1 MTKMPVPMLRKH
13 RVVGERSSNSLAS
26 SSAVKMESSRSPSN
40 SFLVVLVIFACCFTH
55 CSNAYVY
62 PTMGYGSSDSLGGYG
77 GGLSSSGGVGVG
89 GHENP
94 WGAGMTHS
102 EWFMI
107 GGRSQPPQCV
117 PIPKN
122 LTLCNNIRYDKMR
135 LPNLLDH
142 DTLSEVVEQAASWVG
157 LVSIKCHP
165 DSQLFLC
172 SLFSPVCLDRYNFY
186 PYLSNCHT
194 H

>member
-1 MTKMPVPMLRKH
+1 
-13 RVVGERSSNSLAS
+13 
-26 SSAVKMESSRSPSN
+26 
-40 SFLVVLVIFACCFTH
+40 
-55 CSNAYVY
+55 
-62 PTMGYGSSDSLGGYG
+62 MGYGSSDSLGGYG
-77 GGLSSSGGVGVG
+77 PSGGGGVGGGGSHLG

-94 WGAGMTHS
+94 WGAGMSHS
-102 EWFMI
+102 EWFML

-142 DTLSEVVEQAASWVG
+142 DTLHEVVDQAASWVG

-172 SLFSPVCLDRYNFY
+172 SLFSPVCLDR
-186 PYLSNCHT
+186 
-194 H
+194 

>member
-1 MTKMPVPMLRKH
+1 MINASPIVWKNFTTTMDSIRLFLSF
-13 RVVGERSSNSLAS
+13 RVI
-26 SSAVKMESSRSPSN
+26 
-40 SFLVVLVIFACCFTH
+40 LVIIAACFFTRTV
-55 CSNAYVY
+55 NAYVY
-62 PTMGYGSSDSLGGYG
+62 PTMDMGGTDTLGGYG
-77 GGLSSSGGVGVG
+77 ASGGNAHLGD
-89 GHENP
+89 HDNP
-94 WGAGMTHS
+94 WGAGGMTPND
-102 EWFMI
+102 WFML

-142 DTLSEVVEQAASWVG
+142 DTLAEVVDQAASWVG

-172 SLFSPVCLDRYNFY
+172 SLFSPVCLDR
-186 PYLSNCHT
+186 
-194 H
+194 

>member
-1 MTKMPVPMLRKH
+1 MH
-13 RVVGERSSNSLAS
+13 
-26 SSAVKMESSRSPSN
+26 SPSYF
-40 SFLVVLVIFACCFTH
+40 SFRVFLVIIASFAAK
-55 CSNAYVY
+55 SANAYVY
-62 PTMGYGSSDSLGGYG
+62 PAMDMGGSDSLNGFGA
-77 GGLSSSGGVGVG
+77 SGGNAHLGDPD
-89 GHENP
+89 NP
-94 WGAGMTHS
+94 WGTGMTAND
-102 EWFMI
+102 WFML

-142 DTLSEVVEQAASWVG
+142 DTLHEVVDQAASWVG

-172 SLFSPVCLDRYNFY
+172 SLFSPVCLDR
-186 PYLSNCHT
+186 
-194 H
+194 